1 MSDHVEDAPALT
13 GDDAPGLDS
22 EGPHD
27 AIAGSADFQAVMCM
41 GNIFL
46 DTTSAPNSAKKREK
60 TFLDD
65 LLAVFNHV
73 VQSQKSWLFRKCYEK
88 PLLQIRSIVFS
99 LGLEFCF
106 EGTVQVSGKPFKC
119 WSALRV
125 ALRDLIVGCLS
136 KIKAISDTL
145 PTNGEPNA
153 SAAATIATAVSKV
166 AAANGVTSAAVCAQ
180 GHMDST
186 NQCIEELLSAVSTH
200 GPGEPEGRRS
210 AVNMKVKIASSNEE
224 RPAKKPKLIVP
235 PGADQ
240 PIRLTMKNIF
250 ANANAA
256 VEPGASA
263 VPASAPGRTKEVG
276 DQAALVA
283 RSQLVEEKP
292 AENPVV
298 NADAAAISTFPQAPP
313 SMEEAPPAALAAPA
327 ATQEEILGGAQAAE
341 IATDPATAL
350 HLQPLPLWSSGPSQ
364 AALFRNGQTLLKTGA
379 IDLRVPDELLKV
391 PASPTAP
398 PKPPQTCLILPEMF
412 EGDVARWTLPAGRY
426 RTMFSGVDSP
436 GVALYSMTAMVKD
449 YLNIPSMEGPSHES
463 AVEWNVSCQDELQ
476 LGPCKPKQLFRDIK
490 GFFKP
495 EALAT
500 IQSVRERGLPLN
512 RRTVMPMLHS
522 GKATKRTSFCVLHQ
536 KECVVEPC
544 REAYAGFPCVSWSP
558 QGSRQR
564 DDSEDFDCWC
574 AMAALVLDVEDDC
587 VIVECS
593 HMYDT
598 SILAEAW
605 NPKYASFFVVID
617 AMNFGTAS
625 RRQRMWGACVSRS
638 TITQS
643 WSSLQNVIPMF
654 YRCVAASFDF
664 SHYLIATR
672 DELDAELKWAMT
684 RPKSLASGK
693 SLDELKRSPRPFWEA
708 LTAKEQE
715 FELKYAK
722 VHQPSVARSLNQNP

>member
-1 MSDHVEDAPALT
+1 MCAWPDQY
-13 GDDAPGLDS
+13 
-22 EGPHD
+22 
-27 AIAGSADFQAVMCM
+27 AGVCQRRM
-41 GNIFL
+41 
-46 DTTSAPNSAKKREK
+46 P
-60 TFLDD
+60 
-65 LLAVFNHV
+65 
-73 VQSQKSWLFRKCYEK
+73 
-88 PLLQIRSIVFS
+88 
-99 LGLEFCF
+99 
-106 EGTVQVSGKPFKC
+106 
-119 WSALRV
+119 
-125 ALRDLIVGCLS
+125 
-136 KIKAISDTL
+136 
-145 PTNGEPNA
+145 
-153 SAAATIATAVSKV
+153 
-166 AAANGVTSAAVCAQ
+166 NGVLHYLAHS
-180 GHMDST
+180 
-186 NQCIEELLSAVSTH
+186 LR
-200 GPGEPEGRRS
+200 GR
-210 AVNMKVKIASSNEE
+210 
-224 RPAKKPKLIVP
+224 
-235 PGADQ
+235 
-240 PIRLTMKNIF
+240 
-250 ANANAA
+250 
-256 VEPGASA
+256 
-263 VPASAPGRTKEVG
+263 
-276 DQAALVA
+276 
-283 RSQLVEEKP
+283 
-292 AENPVV
+292 
-298 NADAAAISTFPQAPP
+298 
-313 SMEEAPPAALAAPA
+313 
-327 ATQEEILGGAQAAE
+327 
-341 IATDPATAL
+341 
-350 HLQPLPLWSSGPSQ
+350 
-364 AALFRNGQTLLKTGA
+364 
-379 IDLRVPDELLKV
+379 
-391 PASPTAP
+391 
-398 PKPPQTCLILPEMF
+398 
-412 EGDVARWTLPAGRY
+412 RY
-426 RTMFSGVDSP
+426 RTMFSGVDAP

-476 LGPCKPKQLFRDIK
+476 SGPCKPKHLFRDIK

-495 EALAT
+495 EVLAT

-512 RRTVMPMLHS
+512 RHTVMPMLHS

-625 RRQRMWGACVSRS
+625 RRQRMWGACISRS

-722 VHQPSVARSLNQNP
+722 VHQPSVARSLNQNPDKHGQASQGRVLHAMIKNCGVVWLPSADRWLAPSELLASQAFPVRPELASPTSKHSHLVCSFAADAASGLQLAPAEGVPRKRTHASVVSQMGNSMNVACCGAMAFYSILCTRTSSEMAGQVEEMSAGGAPPAPAFGGDGPLCIDSSSEGEEGSG